1 MPKLNH
7 INTPMA
13 KRTLNNVKLGI
24 FVLSGLALII
34 VALYLLSRNQSL
46 FNPRFEVY
54 AHFENV
60 NGLVSGN
67 NVRLNGIVV
76 GTVGSIRLMN
86 DTLVEVQLEINNDML
101 GVIRKN
107 AQASIGTDGLIGN
120 RVVDL
125 LPDKSPSEPV
135 ESGDRI
141 ASRKQVDTD
150 EMLRTLSETN
160 KSVLSLSLEVGK
172 TIKSINESPQL
183 NTLLNDVSLS
193 ADLKTALLN
202 LRRASTD
209 AVHMM
214 HSMNKGVDDAL
225 RGKGTLGTL
234 INDTTLALELQQAVH
249 QIQVLELQAGTAV
262 SGVDSFIQAVSR
274 DVQSGRGPA
283 NMLLRDTLSAG
294 AMRRSLLS
302 MERSTVLLEEN
313 LEAMRSSFPF
323 KKYFKQKGK
332 TVSKA
337 N

>member
-1 MPKLNH
+1 
-7 INTPMA
+7 MA

-172 TIKSINESPQL
+172 TIKSINESPQI
-183 NTLLNDVSLS
+183 NTMLNDESLS
-193 ADLKTALLN
+193 ADLKTAVLN

-214 HSMNKGVDDAL
+214 HSMIKGVDDAL

-283 NMLLRDTLSAG
+283 NMLLRDTLSTG

>member
-1 MPKLNH
+1 
-7 INTPMA
+7 MA

-107 AQASIGTDGLIGN
+107 ARASIGTDGLIGN

-262 SGVDSFIQAVSR
+262 SGVDSFIQAVHH
-274 DVQSGRGPA
+274 DLQSGRGPA
-283 NMLLRDTLSAG
+283 NMLLRDTLSAE
-294 AMRRSLLS
+294 AMRRSLLT
-302 MERSTVLLEEN
+302 MERSTMLLEEN
-313 LEAMRSSFPF
+313 LVAMRSSFPF

-332 TVSKA
+332 AVSKA

>member
-1 MPKLNH
+1 
-7 INTPMA
+7 MA
-13 KRTLNNVKLGI
+13 KRTLNNLKLGI

-274 DVQSGRGPA
+274 DAQSGRGPA